1 MRCNVY
7 VDKHR
12 KPVLAKENS
21 AACIVSEQSV
31 FIYGDSVGVSG
42 VPQVMKPALFGWLQI
57 RIAFPSGKRQ
67 RRGGQQNV
75 EFSDTYFV
83 RDRSV

>member
-1 MRCNVY
+1 MSTNTESQFWQ
-7 VDKHR
+7 K
-12 KPVLAKENS
+12 KIA
-21 AACIVSEQSV
+21 Q
-31 FIYGDSVGVSG
+31 
-42 VPQVMKPALFGWLQI
+42 PALFGWLQI